1 MRARNVKRMTAAAPA
16 RQVVTHE
23 VNGLTVTEWP
33 GEGPTVFCLSG
44 LGSHAPTWAPFAAS
58 VPAARVFGI
67 DLRGRG
73 TGQGLTGP
81 TGLRQHAKD
90 VAAVLEALDLTDV
103 VLVGHSMGAYLAP
116 VVAQETTRLKK
127 LVLVDGGIRPA
138 LPFFMKPGLVRITF
152 RKQLKDADKTFP
164 SVEALA
170 EKARVGKM
178 LADRPDLKPA
188 LLEILAAES
197 QQADGFR
204 PKLDV
209 DRCVADAVDCFF
221 GPDNAPALAALD
233 LPTDVFLAEH
243 AKGTTD
249 KPFVSDKAVTEAVA
263 KQPLLNV
270 KRLPGNH
277 VTVLF
282 APEVAAAVQ
291 A

>member
-1 MRARNVKRMTAAAPA
+1 MTAAAPA

-23 VNGLTVTEWP
+23 VDGLTVTEWP
-33 GEGPTVFCLSG
+33 GEGAVVFCLSG

-58 VPAARVFGI
+58 VPGARVFGI

-73 TGQGLTGP
+73 AGMGLAGP

-90 VAAVLEALDLTDV
+90 VAAVLEQLDLRDV

-116 VVAQETTRLKK
+116 LVAQESHGRLKK
-127 LVLVDGGIRPA
+127 LVLVDGGIRPRF
-138 LPFFMKPGLVRITF
+138 PFFMRPALVRLMF
-152 RKQLKDADKTFP
+152 NKQLSAADVTFP
-164 SVEALA
+164 TVEALA

-178 LADRPDLKPA
+178 LADRPDLTPT
-188 LLEILAAES
+188 LLEILAEES
-197 QQADGFR
+197 RRLDGFR

-233 LPTDVFLAEH
+233 LPSEVFLAEH
-243 AKGTTD
+243 AKGTSD
-249 KPFVSDKAVTEAVA
+249 KPFISDKAVEAEVG
-263 KQPLLNV
+263 KQPLLSV
-270 KRLPGNH
+270 TRLPGNH

-282 APEVAAAVQ
+282 APEVAAAVLT
-291 A
+291 